1 MLNKASN
8 KIAEILIKQR
18 IVDKD
23 DIEIYQFGIYQAIS
37 FFVNILST
45 IVILAVY
52 DMFFEGLLFCLF
64 YFLLRC
70 YGGGYHAKSPVYCYI
85 LSVLLIIV
93 EMNLINYFKQNIFV
107 NFLII
112 PSCLIV
118 WFLSPIETD
127 NKKLDNLERKVYQG
141 RTRVILL
148 VSILS
153 AILLYVLNMS
163 IVSLFMAIIT
173 EAFMQILG
181 IMDNKLREKTYET
194 V

>member
-8 KIAEILIKQR
+8 KIAEILIKQK

-23 DIEIYQFGIYQAIS
+23 DVEIYQFGIYQAIS

-118 WFLSPIETD
+118 WILSPIETD

>member
-1 MLNKASN
+1 MLNKVSN
-8 KIAEILIKQR
+8 KIAEILIKQK
-18 IVDKD
+18 IIDKD
-23 DIEIYQFGIYQAIS
+23 DIEIYQFGVYQAIS

-45 IVILAVY
+45 VVILAIY

-70 YGGGYHAKSPVYCYI
+70 YGGGYHTKSPVYCYV

-93 EMNLINYFKQNIFV
+93 EMNLINYFQQNTFI
-107 NFLII
+107 NILII
-112 PSCLIV
+112 PSYLIV
-118 WFLSPIETD
+118 WILSPIETD

-153 AILLYVLNMS
+153 AIMLYVLNMS
-163 IVSLFMAIIT
+163 TVSLFMAIIT
-173 EAFMQILG
+173 EAFMQMLG

>member
-1 MLNKASN
+1 MLNKVSN
-8 KIAEILIKQR
+8 KIAEILIKQK

-45 IVILAVY
+45 IAILAVY

-93 EMNLINYFKQNIFV
+93 EMNLINYFNQNTFV

-118 WFLSPIETD
+118 WILSPIETD

-153 AILLYVLNMS
+153 VILLYVLNIS

-181 IMDNKLREKTYET
+181 IMDNKLREKIYET